1 MLIVIVLH
9 RLKAKIVLNTLS
21 TYTNIITSRTSGEM
35 RMSPEAPVAQ
45 VGEKSARSCSFL
57 ILSISF
63 LISSCSR
70 HKSTGE
76 PLSDRVSPFV

>member
-21 TYTNIITSRTSGEM
+21 IYTNVITSRTSGEV

-45 VGEKSARSCSFL
+45 SGGKLC
-57 ILSISF
+57 
-63 LISSCSR
+63 
-70 HKSTGE
+70 
-76 PLSDRVSPFV
+76 P